1 MKLSER
7 IGVQRRVFS
16 GKAGER
22 VLTVRLVEEGD
33 ADAVIA
39 LQKHIIDCMPDK
51 SLLVGVSR
59 EEVLDAVR
67 DDLSLG
73 IFDGDVPVAFSQM
86 ILNHDSPHNL
96 GQKLGY
102 DPNKCVYYDI
112 AFVHP
117 DYRGLGLQ
125 AYMIALRDEIARE
138 LGAQLAFVTVS
149 PDNAHSLKN
158 VMGSGF
164 EVLERRTMYGGRDRY
179 ILMKR
184 F

>member
-1 MKLSER
+1 MNLSER
-7 IGVQRRVFS
+7 IGVQRRLFS

-22 VLTVRLVEEGD
+22 VLTVRLVEEKD

-39 LQKHIIDCMPDK
+39 LQSHVIDCMPDK
-51 SLLVGVSR
+51 SLLVGVER
-59 EEVLDAVR
+59 EDILDAVQN
-67 DDLSLG
+67 DFSLG
-73 IFDGDVPVAFSQM
+73 IFDGNMPVAFCQM

-96 GQKLGY
+96 GQKLGHA
-102 DPNKCVYYDI
+102 PEKCVYYDI

-125 AYMIALRDEIARE
+125 ACMISLRDEIARE
-138 LGAQLAFVTVS
+138 LGAELAFVTVS
-149 PDNAHSLKN
+149 PDNAYSLKN

-164 EVLERRTMYGGRDRY
+164 EVVERRLMYGGRDRY